1 MSSDDEVT
9 EQQNLAFKQTK
20 GCTLTNLIKFSL
32 QRSRI
37 YNVYYCLSS
46 MD

>member
-20 GCTLTNLIKFSL
+20 GCILMNFIKFNL
-32 QRSRI
+32 PKE
-37 YNVYYCLSS
+37 
-46 MD
+46 